1 MGSGSTRQSEST
13 RLAGTTRPCNRPMSV
28 YPHRASLKNIPD
40 HCSGG
45 GHNPPW
51 SGIKRGGYT
60 HYEIIDETL
69 LLL

>member
-1 MGSGSTRQSEST
+1 
-13 RLAGTTRPCNRPMSV
+13 MSV